1 MKVKLLQNITINGR
15 EFPKGQVLDIH
26 HKHVQKYLKSEL
38 VEVYQ
43 EEAKEEAK
51 EEVKEDDYA
60 HQIFEGI
67 QATQEYSED

>member
-43 EEAKEEAK
+43 EEAKEE
-51 EEVKEDDYA
+51 VKEDDYA